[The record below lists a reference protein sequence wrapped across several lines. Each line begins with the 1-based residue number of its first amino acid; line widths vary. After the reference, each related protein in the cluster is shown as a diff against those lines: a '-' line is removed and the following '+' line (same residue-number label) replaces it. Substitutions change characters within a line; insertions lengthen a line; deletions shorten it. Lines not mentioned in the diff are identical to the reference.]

1 MTLTQEQRLVLDAVR
16 RVAREVLYPLA
27 PEYDRKAEYPWPQLK
42 ALAELG
48 LLGMTT
54 PEEWGGVGLD
64 SVTWALALEELA
76 AADPSVAVIVS
87 VTSGLPQYMLL
98 RFGSEAQKRRYLV
111 PLARGE
117 WIGAFC
123 LTEPQAGSDAKSLR
137 AEARRV
143 KGGFVLNGV
152 KSWITSAGHAHL
164 YVVMA
169 RTEKGISAFL
179 VEKGTPGLSFGR
191 PEEKMGLHAAHT
203 AEVRLE
209 EVFVPEENLLGGRGG
224 AWPMPLRAWT
234 RGAWGWRPRRWASPA
249 GPLRSPRPTPRSGSS
264 SGRS

>member
-1 MTLTQEQRLVLDAVR
+1 M
-16 RVAREVLYPLA
+16 AREVLYPLA

-203 AEVRLE
+203 AEVRLDRRPDGIGFPGAARLAQRGDVVDVDAE
-209 EVFVPEENLLGGRGG
+209 EDRSAHCFFSFSSSFWIFSLSCTS
-224 AWPMPLRAWT
+224 LR
-234 RGAWGWRPRRWASPA
+234 PN
-249 GPLRSPRPTPRSGSS
+249 SGSS
-264 SGRS
+264 HLLK

>member
-111 PLARGE
+111 PLARGVDRGLLPHRAPGGLRRQKPPRR
-117 WIGAFC
+117 GA
-123 LTEPQAGSDAKSLR
+123 AGQGRVR
-137 AEARRV
+137 AERGQELDHLRWPRPP
-143 KGGFVLNGV
+143 LR
-152 KSWITSAGHAHL
+152 GHGPHGEGDQ
-164 YVVMA
+164 
-169 RTEKGISAFL
+169 R
-179 VEKGTPGLSFGR
+179 
-191 PEEKMGLHAAHT
+191 
-203 AEVRLE
+203 
-209 EVFVPEENLLGGRGG
+209 LLGGEGYSRAFLRPPRGEDGPPRGPHRRGAPSRRSSSPRRTFSGRRGG

>member
-111 PLARGE
+111 PLARGS
-117 WIGAFC
+117 GSGPSASPSPRRAP
-123 LTEPQAGSDAKSLR
+123 TPKASAPRRGGSRAGSC
-137 AEARRV
+137 
-143 KGGFVLNGV
+143 
-152 KSWITSAGHAHL
+152 
-164 YVVMA
+164 
-169 RTEKGISAFL
+169 
-179 VEKGTPGLSFGR
+179 
-191 PEEKMGLHAAHT
+191 
-203 AEVRLE
+203 
-209 EVFVPEENLLGGRGG
+209 
-224 AWPMPLRAWT
+224 
-234 RGAWGWRPRRWASPA
+234 
-249 GPLRSPRPTPRSGSS
+249 
-264 SGRS
+264 